1 MIAPVIQADIKIGEH
16 VQRQFL
22 GMTFNMDTIWALLIA
37 GTLVTLL
44 GFWARSQLTKD
55 TEDHVPTKL
64 QLIWETVL
72 DNVNVQVDD
81 TLGHANATIVA
92 IATAEFFFILICNWM
107 EIIPSELNEHLH
119 LLPAPT
125 ADTNLTYAMALFVM
139 VGVWTFGI
147 RTQGAKAYFSHF
159 VQPYKFLLPLNI
171 IEEITKP
178 ISLAL
183 RLFGNIFAGG
193 ILLALIGALTAW
205 TFGPRPGRRRPVD
218 RLRHRL
224 EALRHGH
231 RRHPGLHL
239 RPADGPLLRHGVRR
253 GPQRRARR
261 ARAGHRRRARQTP
274 PTAAP
279 NPNSWPEHP
288 LDHTRGTPVAPATRR
303 GSKEKQWQQT
313 PLDSAIKT
321 AGAFVG
327 GGLALAGGAIG
338 AGIGDGLAGSS
349 YIQGVARQPEAQGR
363 LQTIFFLTVALV
375 EGMYF
380 INLAFMALF
389 VFVLGK

>member
-1 MIAPVIQADIKIGEH
+1 MTAPVIQTDIKIGEH
-16 VQRQFL
+16 VQRTFF

-55 TEDHVPTKL
+55 SSDHVPTKL

-72 DNVNVQVDD
+72 DNVNMQVED

-107 EIIPSELNEHLH
+107 EMIPSELNHRAH

-139 VGVWTFGI
+139 VGVWIFGI

-193 ILLALIGALTAW
+193 ILLALIGALTVW
-205 TFGPRPGRRRPVD
+205 TLGP
-218 RLRHRL
+218 
-224 EALRHGH
+224 
-231 RRHPGLHL
+231 
-239 RPADGPLLRHGVRR
+239 
-253 GPQRRARR
+253 
-261 ARAGHRRRARQTP
+261 
-274 PTAAP
+274 AP
-279 NPNSWPEHP
+279 
-288 LDHTRGTPVAPATRR
+288 
-303 GSKEKQWQQT
+303 
-313 PLDSAIKT
+313 
-321 AGAFVG
+321 VG
-327 GGLALAGGAIG
+327 GILSILFAIVWKLFDMAIG
-338 AGIGDGLAGSS
+338 A
-349 YIQGVARQPEAQGR
+349 IQAFIFALLTVLYFGMASGEGHAEHDEHEAATDDVTADDHDRTPQPEFA
-363 LQTIFFLTVALV
+363 A
-375 EGMYF
+375 
-380 INLAFMALF
+380 
-389 VFVLGK
+389 

>member
-1 MIAPVIQADIKIGEH
+1 VIAPVVQADIKIGEH

-64 QLIWETVL
+64 QLIWESVL
-72 DNVNVQVDD
+72 HNVNVQVED

-107 EIIPSELNEHLH
+107 EMIPSELNAHLH

-139 VGVWTFGI
+139 IGVWTFGI

-205 TFGPRPGRRRPVD
+205 TLGPAPVGGVLSIVFSVVWKLSDMAIGAIQAFIFALLTVLYFGMASGS
-218 RLRHRL
+218 
-224 EALRHGH
+224 GH
-231 RRHPGLHL
+231 HDDEH
-239 RPADGPLLRHGVRR
+239 DDE
-253 GPQRRARR
+253 
-261 ARAGHRRRARQTP
+261 QTE
-274 PTAAP
+274 TAT
-279 NPNSWPEHP
+279 
-288 LDHTRGTPVAPATRR
+288 DDV
-303 GSKEKQWQQT
+303 
-313 PLDSAIKT
+313 T
-321 AGAFVG
+321 AGA
-327 GGLALAGGAIG
+327 
-338 AGIGDGLAGSS
+338 D
-349 YIQGVARQPEAQGR
+349 QPTPQPE
-363 LQTIFFLTVALV
+363 LVA
-375 EGMYF
+375 
-380 INLAFMALF
+380 
-389 VFVLGK
+389 

>member
-1 MIAPVIQADIKIGEH
+1 MIAPVVQADIKIGEH

-22 GMTFNMDTIWALLIA
+22 GMTFNLDTIWALLIA
-37 GTLVTLL
+37 GTAVTLL

-72 DNVNVQVDD
+72 DNVNVQVED

-107 EIIPSELNEHLH
+107 EMIPSELNHKAH

-139 VGVWTFGI
+139 IGVWTFGI
-147 RTQGAKAYFSHF
+147 RTQGAKAYFNHF

-205 TFGPRPGRRRPVD
+205 TLGPAPV
-218 RLRHRL
+218 
-224 EALRHGH
+224 
-231 RRHPGLHL
+231 
-239 RPADGPLLRHGVRR
+239 
-253 GPQRRARR
+253 
-261 ARAGHRRRARQTP
+261 
-274 PTAAP
+274 
-279 NPNSWPEHP
+279 
-288 LDHTRGTPVAPATRR
+288 
-303 GSKEKQWQQT
+303 GSV
-313 PLDSAIKT
+313 LSIVFAIVWKL
-321 AGAFVG
+321 FDM
-327 GGLALAGGAIG
+327 AIG
-338 AGIGDGLAGSS
+338 A
-349 YIQGVARQPEAQGR
+349 IQAFIFALLTVLYFGKASGEGHSDHDEHEAATDDVTADAPTPTPQPE
-363 LQTIFFLTVALV
+363 
-375 EGMYF
+375 
-380 INLAFMALF
+380 LAA
-389 VFVLGK
+389 